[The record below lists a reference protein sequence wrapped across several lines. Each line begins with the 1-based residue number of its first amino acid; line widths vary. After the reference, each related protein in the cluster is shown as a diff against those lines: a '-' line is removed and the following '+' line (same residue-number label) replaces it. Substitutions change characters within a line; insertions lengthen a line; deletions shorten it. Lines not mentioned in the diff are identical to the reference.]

1 MSGHGTVMTGTS
13 AQGNA
18 QVYVSSSDSQSYA
31 VGIAN
36 GVLNSSGGSLVA
48 GDVVNL
54 AWDAALNS
62 GQGGIKI
69 TSKGARGR
77 GTVNGTSTKVQST
90 TTVGITDL
98 PTTNITIST
107 TYPSSGNS
115 GFSSQTVY
123 FGNVEGKASH
133 LSTAS

>member
-1 MSGHGTVMTGTS
+1 MSGHGTILSGTA

-18 QVYVSSSDSQSYA
+18 QVYVSSSDSQSYST
-31 VGIAN
+31 GIAN
-36 GVLNSSGGSLVA
+36 SVLNSSGGSLVA
-48 GDVVNL
+48 GDVVCL
-54 AWDAALNS
+54 SWDAALNS

-69 TSKGARGR
+69 TAKGARGR
-77 GTVNGTSTKVQST
+77 GTVNGTSTKVQTT
-90 TTVGITDL
+90 TTVGDTSL
-98 PTTNITIST
+98 PTSSITIST

-115 GFSSQTVY
+115 GFSNQVVY